1 MLFGHMQRTLA
12 LVTPLQPIPQM
23 CQVVCKIQIQISKN
37 TQSTAVVV
45 VVVVVVVSVIRHP
58 SSVVVVV
65 VVVVVVADKKI
76 SPRSLQ
82 KDHDGRCCLTERLG
96 LATHV

>member
-1 MLFGHMQRTLA
+1 MVYNAFWSYATDA
-12 LVTPLQPIPQM
+12 CSCYPTPAHPADVSSCLQNPNPDI
-23 CQVVCKIQIQISKN
+23 KEH
-37 TQSTAVVV
+37 TQSTA

-58 SSVVVVV
+58 SSVVV